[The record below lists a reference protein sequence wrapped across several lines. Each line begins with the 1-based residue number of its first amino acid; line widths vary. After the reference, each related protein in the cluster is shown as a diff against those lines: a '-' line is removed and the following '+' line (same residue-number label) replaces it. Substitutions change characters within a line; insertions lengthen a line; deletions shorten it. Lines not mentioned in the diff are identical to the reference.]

1 MSKHTLQILNE
12 IFNEVFHDESIFLD
26 RETSSNDIE
35 KWDSLNNMH
44 LVVAIEKRFK
54 LRVTLKDIR
63 SWGNVG
69 DVCDWI
75 DIKIA

>member
-1 MSKHTLQILNE
+1 MSKNTLQILNE
-12 IFNEVFHDESIFLD
+12 IFNEVFQDENIFLD
-26 RETSSNDIE
+26 RSTSSNDIE

-44 LVVAIEKRFK
+44 LVVSIEKRFK
-54 LRVTLKDIR
+54 LKVTLRDIR

-75 DIKIA
+75 EQKIA